1 MLTELG
7 LYKLFGEDPEK
18 AQRFAR
24 SFMGTVAMALA
35 PSATYGVERV
45 PDTGGLVVASNHLSA
60 IDPVLVPILCPRTI
74 YQLAKIELLE
84 VPIAG
89 EVLRWLGSFAVRRGE
104 GDRDAL
110 RVARWVASEGHAV
123 GFFVEGTRRKLGYPG
138 PGHAGAA
145 MIAIQE
151 GVPVVPC
158 GLDTFQWSLRNPRR
172 CAIVWG
178 DPIDLSGL
186 PRSGKGYKEGAAIV
200 DEAILGLWR
209 QAARGRRRRPSQ
221 DAPRR
226 LTAPRAAQR
235 YAGQVHRRAAVAGR
249 GVGPGAARACLPRPR
264 LMEIAP
270 AASLRGALR
279 VPGDK
284 SISHRALLVGAVG
297 EGETVVRGFG
307 RSLDTES
314 TLAAV
319 RSLGVAVAEEAPDV
333 LRVSGVG
340 LAGLQEPGAPIDC
353 GNAGTLARLLPG
365 LLAGQAGRRFELTGD
380 ESLRA
385 RPMERVA
392 LPLSEMGAHVET
404 SEGRLPLTI
413 EGRELAGIEHEPAV
427 ASAQVKSCVLLAGLL
442 AEGRTTVVEP
452 VPTRDHTERML
463 RAAGAKVATK
473 GSRISV
479 ERAERLDLGEVDV
492 PGDLS
497 AAAPFI
503 VAATLLPGS
512 ELILQGVGVNP
523 TRTGLLDALERMGA
537 RISVFNRRSESG
549 EPVADLEVTHAEL
562 VATEIVPA
570 EVPRM
575 IDELPLFALA
585 ASMARGTSRVRGAA
599 ELRAKE
605 SDRIDTVAAA
615 LRAVGA
621 RATPTDDGFAVRG
634 VPTRPRGGAVSA
646 AGDHRLA
653 MLAAVA
659 GLVSKEGVQ
668 IEGADAAAVSFPGFY
683 ELLDSLAHR

>member
-1 MLTELG
+1 
-7 LYKLFGEDPEK
+7 
-18 AQRFAR
+18 
-24 SFMGTVAMALA
+24 
-35 PSATYGVERV
+35 
-45 PDTGGLVVASNHLSA
+45 
-60 IDPVLVPILCPRTI
+60 
-74 YQLAKIELLE
+74 
-84 VPIAG
+84 
-89 EVLRWLGSFAVRRGE
+89 
-104 GDRDAL
+104 
-110 RVARWVASEGHAV
+110 
-123 GFFVEGTRRKLGYPG
+123 
-138 PGHAGAA
+138 
-145 MIAIQE
+145 
-151 GVPVVPC
+151 
-158 GLDTFQWSLRNPRR
+158 
-172 CAIVWG
+172 
-178 DPIDLSGL
+178 
-186 PRSGKGYKEGAAIV
+186 
-200 DEAILGLWR
+200 
-209 QAARGRRRRPSQ
+209 
-221 DAPRR
+221 
-226 LTAPRAAQR
+226 
-235 YAGQVHRRAAVAGR
+235 
-249 GVGPGAARACLPRPR
+249 
-264 LMEIAP
+264 MEIAP

-297 EGETVVRGFG
+297 EGETIVRGFG

-340 LAGLQEPGAPIDC
+340 LVGLQEPGAPIDC

-392 LPLSEMGAHVET
+392 KPLSELGAQVET
-404 SEGRLPLTI
+404 SAGRLPLTI
-413 EGRELAGIEHEPAV
+413 EGRELSGIEHEPAV

-463 RAAGAKVATK
+463 RVAGANVTTK

-537 RISVFNRRSESG
+537 RISIFNRRSESG

-646 AGDHRLA
+646 AGYHRLA

-659 GLVSKEGVQ
+659 GLVSKAGVQ